1 MTRRSCCAVIATLL
15 FVYGPTL
22 SAAELKLEHGHHIS
36 IIGNTLAERMQHDGW
51 LETLITSRFPEKAL
65 TVRNLSFSGD
75 TLTIRLRSAGF
86 GDPDEWLTKEKTD
99 VVFAFFGYNES
110 FAGPKGIDQFKTDL
124 EEFINHTLSQK
135 YNGESMPQLVLFSP
149 IAFENLDDPNLP
161 DGEAINDNLKLYTD
175 ALRTVATDKEVPFVD
190 LFSMSQAIYEQNADP
205 LTINGVHLTSAGNKV
220 LAPQIDATLFGHR
233 DRKIDWSL
241 LEPLRQAVLDKNFY
255 WFHRYRTTD
264 GYSSYGGR
272 SYLKFVAGQTN
283 REVMMRELQVLD
295 EMTANRDKR
304 IWAYANGQEY
314 QFKYDDLA
322 PFIPVETNKPG
333 QGPNGRH
340 IIVDGEQAIDLMTVH
355 PGMKVNLF
363 ADEKMFPELINPVQ
377 TAVDMKGRLWVAVWP
392 TYPHCRPDQDMN
404 DKLLILE
411 DTNGDGVAD
420 ECITFADK
428 LHNPT
433 GFEFWNGGVLVAQ
446 APDLVFLKDTDGD
459 DVADVRQHIL
469 HGIDSADTHH
479 TANSFVFD
487 PGGNLYFQEGVFHRT
502 QTETPYGPQRNYDA
516 CVWRYNPRTQRFDRY
531 IPYGFANP
539 HGHVFDAWG
548 QGIVHDGTGANP
560 YHDTLISGFMPFP
573 QKHGRAPNV
582 YSRRTRPCP
591 GTEILSSSHFPEEH
605 QGNLLVANV
614 IGFQGILQYKLKPD
628 GSSLGAEEVTP
639 IVSSSDPNFRP
650 SDIEIGSDGAIYFPD
665 WHNPLI
671 GHMQHNLRDPS
682 RDKKHGRVYRV
693 TYEGRELLKN
703 EPLDQLSIPELLEKL
718 KSREDR
724 LRYRTRLEL
733 SRRLTADV
741 IAAIRTWIPRLNK
754 TDDWYEHHLLE
765 GLWLHQQHNVVNDK
779 LLQTVLSAEDSRA
792 RAAALK
798 VLTEWRDE
806 IPNSLNLVKRAASD
820 LEPRV
825 RLEAVRSASFFIDPS
840 ALEVVLI
847 AEELPGDQFLDY
859 VSAESRKVLEP
870 IWKQALDAGEELDL
884 ISSAGRRY
892 FLRTTSTA
900 ELLTMER
907 DRAVL
912 EELLSREG
920 IADDVR
926 RQALESLAKLEKVTP
941 VQMLL
946 TTIENLDK
954 NARSE
959 SVVYDMVRILTG
971 WPPNELQQV
980 RPRLVEMVRTGS
992 YPVVR
997 KIGYVA
1003 LISAEGETD
1012 TAWEMASTS
1021 VGSLKDF
1028 LSAMPLILDPAVQG
1042 RLYPQVKELLTSLPA
1057 ELGQNQ
1063 SAGGAFGRY
1072 VRIELPGNDRTLT
1085 LAEVEVL
1092 ANGTNFAPQG
1102 KATQSE
1108 TAHGGIANRALDGNK
1123 SGRYGDGG
1131 QTHTPE
1137 GKPNPWWQLDFG
1149 AEKVIEKIVV
1159 WNRTEG
1165 NLSNRLDGFTLKVLD
1180 GSGNIVFE
1188 QADIPAPQPQSAF
1201 EMEGNGPQGVVRR
1214 FAMTALVS
1222 VPGRERESF
1231 ETLAQFVLA
1240 DVDRLAAMRAIQRL
1254 PRRDWSRELA
1264 PKLVDRTLADL
1275 RSIPESDR
1283 RSPAA
1288 IESLQ
1293 FGESLSTLLPDSDAR
1308 RVQAELGEL
1317 GVQVVRL
1324 STLPHRMS
1332 YDRERIV
1339 VQAGKTVEFIFT
1351 NPDLMPHNF
1360 VITQPGSLQ
1369 EIGMLAEANA
1379 QKPEFAANDFI
1390 PESDKI
1396 LVASRLLQPQET
1408 QDFSFKAPA
1417 KPGVYPYVCTYPGHW
1432 RRMYG
1437 ALYVVENRQKYLA
1450 DADGYLNAHPL
1461 DIQDEMLKFSR
1472 PRKEWK
1478 LEELTASL
1486 EDLHGR
1492 NYKSARQIFTIA
1504 NCVGCHQLNG
1514 VGQEFGP
1521 DLSKLDPQW
1530 KPEEVLRHILEPSWK
1545 INEKYQ
1551 SYTVV
1556 TDAGQV
1562 ITGLLIEET
1571 KDEITLVENPL
1582 AKTPPKTIEVS
1593 SIEEKQKSP
1602 VSLMPKG
1609 LLDRL
1614 RREEI
1619 LDLLAYVLAGGKA
1632 DHSLF
1637 EHHH

>member
-1 MTRRSCCAVIATLL
+1 MICRRFGALIVSMTLVSVS
-15 FVYGPTL
+15 VL
-22 SAAELKLEHGHHIS
+22 SAADLKLERGDHIS

-51 LETLITSRFPEKAL
+51 LETLIHHRFPEKDL
-65 TVRNLSFSGD
+65 TLRNLSFSAD
-75 TLTIRLRSAGF
+75 TLKIRLRSAGF

-99 VVFAFFGYNES
+99 VVFAFFGFNES
-110 FAGPKGIDQFKTDL
+110 FAGAAGLDQFKADL
-124 EEFINHTLSQK
+124 EEFIDHTLSQK
-135 YNGESMPQLVLFSP
+135 YNGESTPQLVLFSP
-149 IAFENLDDPNLP
+149 IAFEDIKNPDLP
-161 DGEAINDNLKLYTD
+161 DGKTNNKNLKLYAD
-175 ALRTVATDKEVPFVD
+175 AMRDIAKQKEIPFVD
-190 LFSMSQAIYEQNADP
+190 LLAISQAVYEQNDVA
-205 LTINGVHLTSAGNKV
+205 LTINGVHLTSGGNKAI
-220 LAPQIDATLFGHR
+220 APEIDAALFGQR
-233 DRKIDWSL
+233 DKPIDWSL
-241 LEPLRQAVLDKNFY
+241 LEPLRQAILDKNFY

-264 GYSSYGGR
+264 GYSTYGGR
-272 SYLKFVAGQTN
+272 SYLKFVKGQTN

-304 IWAYANGQEY
+304 VWAYAEGKEY
-314 QFKYDDLA
+314 AVKDDNLS
-322 PFIPVETNKPG
+322 PFISVETNKPG
-333 QGPNGRH
+333 NGPNGEH
-340 IIVDGEQAIDLMTVH
+340 IIIDGKKAIELMAVH

-392 TYPHCRPDQDMN
+392 TYPHWRPDEAMN
-404 DKLLILE
+404 DKLIILE
-411 DTNGDGVAD
+411 DTDQDGVAD
-420 ECITFADK
+420 KCITFADK

-433 GFEFWNGGVLVAQ
+433 GFEFWDGGVLVAQ
-446 APDLVFLKDTDGD
+446 APDLLFLKDTDGD
-459 DVADVRQHIL
+459 DVADVRQRVL

-516 CVWRYNPRTQRFDRY
+516 CVWRYNPRTQNFDRY
-531 IPYGFANP
+531 AAYGFANP
-539 HGHVFDAWG
+539 HGHVFDDWG

-560 YHDTLISGFMPFP
+560 YHDTLISGYLPFP

-591 GTEILSSSHFPEEH
+591 ATEILSSSHFPQEY

-614 IGFQGILQYKLKPD
+614 IGFQGILQYKLNPD
-628 GSSLGAEEVTP
+628 GSSIGAEEVTP

-682 RDKKHGRVYRV
+682 RDKEHGRVYRV
-693 TYEGRELLKN
+693 TYEGRDLLKN
-703 EPLDQLSIPELLEKL
+703 EPLDALSIPELLEKL
-718 KSREDR
+718 KSREQR
-724 LRYRTRLEL
+724 VRYRTRLEL
-733 SRRLTADV
+733 SSRPTDDV
-741 IAAIRTWIPRLNK
+741 IASLRTWIPRLNK
-754 TDDWYEHHLLE
+754 SDNWYEHHLLE
-765 GLWLHQQHNVVNDK
+765 ALWVYQQHNIVNK
-779 LLQTVLSAEDSRA
+779 ALLKTVLNAENSRA

-798 VLTEWRDE
+798 VLTEWRDH
-806 IPNSLNLVKRAASD
+806 IPEALELVKTAASD
-820 LEPRV
+820 PEPRV
-825 RLEAVRSASFFIDPS
+825 RLEAVRSASFFTEPT

-847 AEELPGDQFLDY
+847 AEELPGDQFLEY

-870 IWKQALDAGEELDL
+870 NWKQAMAAGENVEFT
-884 ISSAGRRY
+884 SSAGRRY
-892 FLRTTSTA
+892 YLRTTSTA
-900 ELLTMER
+900 ELITMNR
-907 DRAVL
+907 DQAVL

-920 IADDVR
+920 ISDDVR
-926 RQALESLAKLEKVTP
+926 REALDALAKLNNVTP

-946 TTIENLDK
+946 TTIGNLDK
-954 NARSE
+954 TARSE

-971 WPPNELQQV
+971 WDPNELKQV
-980 RPRLVEMVRTGS
+980 RPRLEEMAQTGG

-997 KIGYVA
+997 QIGYVA
-1003 LISAEGETD
+1003 LMSADGNTD
-1012 TAWEMASTS
+1012 GAWKIAATS
-1021 VGSLKDF
+1021 IGSLKDF
-1028 LSAMPLILDPAVQG
+1028 LSATPLILDPAVQG
-1042 RLYPQVKELLTSLPA
+1042 RLYPKIKELLTSLPGD
-1057 ELGQNQ
+1057 LKVGQ
-1063 SAGGAFGRY
+1063 SGSGAFGRY
-1072 VRIELPGNDRTLT
+1072 VRIELPGNSRTLT
-1085 LAEVEVL
+1085 LAEVEVMSND
-1092 ANGTNFAPQG
+1092 ANIAPNG
-1102 KATQSE
+1102 KATQSATSHNGVPE
-1108 TAHGGIANRALDGNK
+1108 RAIDGNK
-1123 SGRYGDGG
+1123 SGSYGDGG

-1137 GKPNPWWQLDFG
+1137 DKPNPWWQLDFG
-1149 AEKVIEKIVV
+1149 EEKVIEKIVI

-1165 NLSNRLDGFTLKVLD
+1165 NLGERLNGFTLKVFD
-1180 GSGNIVFE
+1180 ASQKIVFE
-1188 QADIPAPQPQSAF
+1188 QTNIPTPKPQVAI
-1201 EMEGNGPQGVVRR
+1201 EMEGNGSQGVVRR
-1214 FAMTALVS
+1214 DAMKALVS

-1231 ETLAQFVLA
+1231 ETLAQFILD
-1240 DVDRLAAMRAIQRL
+1240 DVDRLAAMRAMQRV
-1254 PRRDWSRELA
+1254 PRREWSQELA
-1264 PKLVDRTLADL
+1264 PKLADNTLAYL
-1275 RSIPESDR
+1275 RSIPEADR

-1293 FGESLSTLLPDSDAR
+1293 FGESLSTLLPKSDAQR
-1308 RVQAELGEL
+1308 IQSELGEL

-1332 YDRERIV
+1332 YDQERIV

-1360 VITQPGSLQ
+1360 VITQPGTLQ
-1369 EIGMLAEANA
+1369 NIGMLAEANA
-1379 QKPEFAANDFI
+1379 QKPEFATNDFI

-1408 QDFSFKAPA
+1408 QSFSFKAPTE
-1417 KPGVYPYVCTYPGHW
+1417 PGVYPYVCTYPGHW

-1437 ALYVVENRQKYLA
+1437 ALYVVENRQNYLA
-1450 DADGYLNAHPL
+1450 DADAYLQAHPL
-1461 DIQDEMLKFSR
+1461 EIKDELLKFSR

-1478 LEELTASL
+1478 LDELSASL

-1504 NCVGCHQLNG
+1504 NCVGCHKVNG

-1521 DLSKLDPQW
+1521 DLTKLDPKW

-1556 TDAGQV
+1556 TDEGQV
-1562 ITGLLIEET
+1562 ITGLLTKET
-1571 KDEITLVENPL
+1571 QDEITLVENPL
-1582 AKTPPKTIEVS
+1582 AKTPPKIIKLAA
-1593 SIEEKQKSP
+1593 IEEKKKSP

-1632 DHSLF
+1632 DHMLF
-1637 EHHH
+1637 HHHH